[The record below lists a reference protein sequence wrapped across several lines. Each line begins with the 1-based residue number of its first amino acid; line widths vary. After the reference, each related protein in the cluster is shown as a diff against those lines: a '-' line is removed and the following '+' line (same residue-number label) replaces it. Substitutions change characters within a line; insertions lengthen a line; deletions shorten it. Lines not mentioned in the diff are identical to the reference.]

1 MFAGIKNI
9 RKFVVNYNLGGGNI
23 CLLLMGIFYAY
34 NPKYNGSIPPCNPVI
49 GLLPLR
55 CNSTGKVEPFFISAI
70 NKLKKAVMNYAVKKS
85 LNRNTTSLSN
95 AIEKSGTLSSL
106 FSRASKI
113 YNLIVHSK
121 QNTNLFMHSV
131 FRVLNPESHFT
142 KQFLTA

>member
-9 RKFVVNYNLGGGNI
+9 RKFVLNYNLGGANS

-34 NPKYNGSIPPCNPVI
+34 KPKYNGSIPPCNPVI

-70 NKLKKAVMNYAVKKS
+70 NKFKKAVMNYAVKKS
-85 LNRNTTSLSN
+85 LNRNAISLSN
-95 AIEKSGTLSSL
+95 AIEKSGILSSL

-113 YNLIVHSK
+113 YNFVHSK
-121 QNTNLFMHSV
+121 QNTNLFMRSV
-131 FRVLNPESHFT
+131 FRVLNPDYPNT